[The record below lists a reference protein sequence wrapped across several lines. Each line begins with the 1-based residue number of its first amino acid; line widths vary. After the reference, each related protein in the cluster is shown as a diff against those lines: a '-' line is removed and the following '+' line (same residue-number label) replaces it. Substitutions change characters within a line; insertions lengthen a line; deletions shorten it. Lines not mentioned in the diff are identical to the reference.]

1 MLADVP
7 VIDYLSADPETQ
19 RKLQALMW
27 LSQLGRY
34 DSTTPYIR
42 GVVKQPAES
51 KNKCD

>member
-27 LSQLGRY
+27 LSQLSRY

-42 GVVKQPAES
+42 GRRVSDEPYRAA
-51 KNKCD
+51 